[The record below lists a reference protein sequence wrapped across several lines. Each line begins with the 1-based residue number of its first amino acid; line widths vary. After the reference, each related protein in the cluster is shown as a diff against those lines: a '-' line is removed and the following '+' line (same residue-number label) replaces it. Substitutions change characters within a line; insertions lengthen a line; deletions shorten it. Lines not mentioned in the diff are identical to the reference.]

1 MTLVVTDMGSSTSIT
16 RVRNVQDDIPY
27 RQRFYLQVAKS
38 QNDKKKDREVATQ
51 VMKAMAVAA
60 SNLLQWLGP
69 H

>member
-1 MTLVVTDMGSSTSIT
+1 MGSSISII

-27 RQRFYLQVAKS
+27 RQRYYLQVAKS
-38 QNDKKKDREVATQ
+38 QNDKKKDIVVVTQ
-51 VMKAMAVAA
+51 LIKAMAVAA